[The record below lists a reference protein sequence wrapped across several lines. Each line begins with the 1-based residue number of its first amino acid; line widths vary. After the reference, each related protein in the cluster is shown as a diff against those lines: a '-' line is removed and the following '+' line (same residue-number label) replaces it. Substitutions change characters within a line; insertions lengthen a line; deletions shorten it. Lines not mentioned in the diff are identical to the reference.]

1 MILPDL
7 HTEERP
13 AEVRIEAAEI
23 PPDLPLSEIRRRLLV
38 GAENLVNDPR
48 TVSAAWLAPIA
59 SMQVSS
65 GIGEA

>member
-1 MILPDL
+1 MILPEL

-23 PPDLPLSEIRRRLLV
+23 PPDLPMSELRARLAF
-38 GAENLVNDPR
+38 GANNLANDPR
-48 TVSAAWLAPIA
+48 AVSAAWLAPIA
-59 SMQVSS
+59 PMQVSS